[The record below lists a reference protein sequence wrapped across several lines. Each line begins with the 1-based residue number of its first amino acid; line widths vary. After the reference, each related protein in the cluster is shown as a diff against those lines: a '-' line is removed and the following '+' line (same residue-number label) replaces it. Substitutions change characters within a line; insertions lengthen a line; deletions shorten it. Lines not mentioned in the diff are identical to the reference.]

1 TSLARPFGDQVGP
14 CGGKLGQTR
23 IEIGDLVGNV
33 MHAGSALGKETADG
47 GVFAERLE
55 QLDPSVADPHRGR
68 ADALLLDRRPM
79 LDLCAEEP
87 RIRREGSVQIL
98 HCDAEMM
105 DPPRLHEAKATNE
118 CGW

>member
-1 TSLARPFGDQVGP
+1 MNGTSSLTATGNIT
-14 CGGKLGQTR
+14 LTR
-23 IEIGDLVGNV
+23 AGNDFVGNV
-33 MHAGSALGKETADG
+33 MHAGSALGEEAADG
-47 GVFAERLE
+47 SVFAKRLE

-68 ADALLLDRRPM
+68 ADALLLDRGSM

-105 DPPRLHEAKATNE
+105 DPPRLHEAKATS
-118 CGW
+118 GPGS